1 MNFVKNNWKVLVA
14 AVLFLVSIVILMTGY
29 VPGLTAFKSEEAQ
42 LSSAVVQLETTIAE
56 NMRYESVQK
65 LLDPATRALEVSRRA
80 LYQRFPAD
88 LLEEDQIMYVLY
100 LEEKFGTEINF
111 NFGTKNPLVYF
122 TDGAILNGLTLTINY
137 EDTYDGFK
145 EMINY
150 LATDERV
157 TSIQYATMTYDAEED
172 IVKGNLTLMLY
183 MVDSSMVDYY
193 SPTITP
199 SEQGKDNI
207 FEGSVLTP
215 EDVKEAVDGEGSAD
229 RPDKDD
235 EEEVQKAPNNSA
247 EGVIPGYVDP
257 NLDKNTMTDRNNAG
271 TSTGSSSSDIAS
283 RKGWVS
289 KNNKAVVH
297 LDKTCKNLSNPK
309 EILLIDAIEQGYKA
323 CSVCAG
329 GTSSDTSSSSGSTS
343 SGSTTSTSDD
353 GRYGYG
359 SGTADDGSG
368 FFDFVWGM

>member
-65 LLDPATRALEVSRRA
+65 LLDPASKAIDMSRRA

-199 SEQGKDNI
+199 SEQGKENI

-229 RPDKDD
+229 RPSSDGTTSEDD
-235 EEEVQKAPNNSA
+235 YPEWLLGPKEPNNSA
-247 EGVIPGYVDP
+247 EGVIPGYVESNKKQNSTKGGSGYYTEEDLP
-257 NLDKNTMTDRNNAG
+257 EG
-271 TSTGSSSSDIAS
+271 WTGSSAS
-283 RKGWVS
+283 GAGS
-289 KNNKAVVH
+289 
-297 LDKTCKNLSNPK
+297 LDGGHGYSTY
-309 EILLIDAIEQGYKA
+309 IDENGNT
-323 CSVCAG
+323 V
-329 GTSSDTSSSSGSTS
+329 TVE
-343 SGSTTSTSDD
+343 
-353 GRYGYG
+353 
-359 SGTADDGSG
+359 
-368 FFDFVWGM
+368 F